1 MNYYSRSEV
10 KHLLL
15 KNNVANLIKS
25 GPFTFIIGV
34 AKKSRKAKC
43 IKVRRYKNFIIA
55 YYRVCWIHI
64 FSIKEFEI

>member
-43 IKVRRYKNFIIA
+43 IKVKAGTNIE
-55 YYRVCWIHI
+55 V
-64 FSIKEFEI
+64 FEQLLCKDLYSGL